1 MRATFLP
8 SFVAALLSLAATPG
22 RAALPGRQDAMP
34 AVTSH
39 TGRFMVVMPVTPATP
54 PPARAANAAVGLVEL
69 DPNLVAVSCERVKD
83 AFNRALGVTGT
94 GGRRIHV
101 TIAPAKQV
109 GSMPRLVST
118 LYRDGWQHQL
128 TLPTP
133 LDEGAFVRALVN
145 VLLLQLVDRVGVT
158 TPAEIPQWLAA
169 GLSREVQ
176 TWNAHLLVHG
186 DVRGLNHERRM
197 NDPLENARVALAARP
212 ALSFDELSWPGAAE
226 LGGARRESF
235 ESSAH
240 VFTHQLLRL
249 RDGPAL
255 CRRFVGGLAGRLNW
269 QTAFLQTYAA
279 QFDSLLAVEKW
290 WAVHVVAFTGRDEWQ
305 TWPLDTA
312 LARLD
317 DAVRVSAK
325 VRADK
330 NSVPEDAT
338 VTLQAVVSQWT
349 GMQQRE
355 GVQAALQKLAR
366 VRRGV
371 PSSLMSLVD
380 GYLEVLD
387 TLGKRAT
394 TAGHGPV
401 ADLHSA
407 LLNNLHTAN
416 RLPQG
421 FAPTLGTQG
430 RPAQPAVGD
439 LVRRLDALD
448 AERAAMREM
457 SRRALPVTTA
467 R

>member
-8 SFVAALLSLAATPG
+8 ILVAALLPLVVARGGTP
-22 RAALPGRQDAMP
+22 AMTP
-34 AVTSH
+34 VATSH
-39 TGRFMVVMPVTPATP
+39 TGRFVVTMPTSATP
-54 PPARAANAAVGLVEL
+54 TPQARAANAAVGLVEL

-83 AFNRALGVTGT
+83 AFNRALGVTGA

-101 TIAPAKQV
+101 TITPAAPV
-109 GSMPRLVST
+109 GAMPRLVST
-118 LYRDGWQHQL
+118 RYRDGWQHQL

-133 LDEGAFVRALVN
+133 LDEAAFVRALVN
-145 VLLLQLVDRVGVT
+145 ALLLQLVDHAGAAS
-158 TPAEIPQWLAA
+158 PAEIPQWLVA

-176 TWNAHLLVHG
+176 AWNPNLLVHG
-186 DVRGLNHERRM
+186 DVRSLNREWRV
-197 NDPLENARVALAARP
+197 NDPLAGVRTALAARP
-212 ALSFDELSWPGAAE
+212 ALPFDELSWPGAAE
-226 LGGARRESF
+226 LGGAQRAAF
-235 ESSAH
+235 EGSAH
-240 VFTHQLLRL
+240 LFTHQLLRL

-279 QFDSLLAVEKW
+279 HFNSLLAVEKW

-317 DAVRVSAK
+317 DAVRVAAK

-338 VTLQAVVSQWT
+338 VTLQTVVSQWA
-349 GMQQRE
+349 GAQQRE
-355 GVQAALQKLAR
+355 GVQVAQQKLAR
-366 VRRGV
+366 LRRGV
-371 PSSLMSLVD
+371 PSSLVSLVD
-380 GYLEVLD
+380 GYLEVLE

-394 TAGHGPV
+394 TAGYGPV
-401 ADLHSA
+401 TDLHSA

-416 RLPQG
+416 RLPPG

-430 RPAQPAVGD
+430 RVAPPAVGD

-448 AERAAMREM
+448 AERAAMREL
-457 SRRALPVTTA
+457 SRRALPATTA